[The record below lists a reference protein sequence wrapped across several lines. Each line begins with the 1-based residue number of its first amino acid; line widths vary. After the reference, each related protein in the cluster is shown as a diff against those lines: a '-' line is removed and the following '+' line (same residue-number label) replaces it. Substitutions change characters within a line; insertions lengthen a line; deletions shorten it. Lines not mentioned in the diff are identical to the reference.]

1 MTIEIWIICMSFEF
15 LNNLY
20 QSNLLFS
27 KDIKIILS
35 AVRYIRG
42 ELYYINELAKLMNWV
57 NISVRC

>member
-1 MTIEIWIICMSFEF
+1 MSFEF